1 MSDESR
7 VMRYAQ
13 HSSLVTHYSFI
24 VIIAQVVDDRAPEY
38 ERKSQRADFETLR
51 EHHDVRFGDVAGA
64 QIKHVYASNAYI
76 AQPKRFFAK
85 KEFVTPFNLPEC
97 VEDHYFLSTHHSS
110 LSTGSTIGSFS
121 RKSVTQLIEQTMAR
135 IHRFRDDVTW
145 RLFDHAPSPEE
156 IAGVDVWVDPAVQED
171 DYDGFV
177 AEAMAANVIVVA
189 ARTPINDRRC
199 EKGRTGFLVPPCD
212 PNELTH
218 GILTALFKPE
228 VARSRSE
235 AAHQTVSKYRCR
247 HRMRVLLQM
256 YERLIA

>member
-1 MSDESR
+1 M
-7 VMRYAQ
+7 
-13 HSSLVTHYSFI
+13 
-24 VIIAQVVDDRAPEY
+24 IIAQVVDDRAPEY
-38 ERKSQRADFETLR
+38 ERKSQRADFAALR
-51 EHHDVRFGDVAGA
+51 ERHDVRFGGDADGA
-64 QIKHVYASNAYI
+64 QVKHVYASRSYI
-76 AQPKRFFAK
+76 AQTKRFFAK

-97 VEDHYFLSTHHSS
+97 VEDHYFLDPRSS
-110 LSTGSTIGSFS
+110 ALGTSTIGSFS

-135 IHRFRDDVTW
+135 IHRVRDDVTW
-145 RLFDHAPSPEE
+145 HVFDHAPSPQE
-156 IAGVDVWVDPAVQED
+156 IASVDVWVDPAVQED

-177 AEAMAANVIVVA
+177 AEAMAANVMVVA

-228 VARSRSE
+228 VGRSRSE
-235 AAHQTVSKYRCR
+235 AARQTVSKYRCR
-247 HRMRVLLQM
+247 HRMRVLLPM

>member
-1 MSDESR
+1 M
-7 VMRYAQ
+7 
-13 HSSLVTHYSFI
+13 
-24 VIIAQVVDDRAPEY
+24 IIAQIVDDRAPEY
-38 ERKSQRADFETLR
+38 ERKSQRADFEALR
-51 EHHDVRFGDVAGA
+51 ATHDVRFGDADAA
-64 QIKHVYASNAYI
+64 QIKHVYATHAYI
-76 AQPKRFFAK
+76 AQTKRFFAK
-85 KEFVTPFNLPEC
+85 KELVTPFNLPEA
-97 VEDHYFLSTHHSS
+97 VEDRYFLSTHRSS
-110 LSTGSTIGSFS
+110 FSTSTIGSFS

-135 IHRFRDDVTW
+135 IHRFREDVTW
-145 RLFDHAPSPEE
+145 QLFDHAPSPEE
-156 IAGVDVWVDPAVQED
+156 IASVDVWVDPAVQED

-189 ARTPINDRRC
+189 ARTPVNAQRC

-235 AAHQTVSKYRCR
+235 TARQTVSKYRSR

>member
-1 MSDESR
+1 
-7 VMRYAQ
+7 
-13 HSSLVTHYSFI
+13 

-51 EHHDVRFGDVAGA
+51 ENHDIRFGDVAGA

-76 AQPKRFFAK
+76 AQTKRFFAK
-85 KEFVTPFNLPEC
+85 KELVTPLNLPEC
-97 VEDHYFLSTHHSS
+97 VEEKYFLSPQSS
-110 LSTGSTIGSFS
+110 VLSTSTIGSFS

-145 RLFDHAPSPEE
+145 HVFDHAPSPQE
-156 IAGVDVWVDPAVQED
+156 IASVDVWVDPAVRED

-235 AAHQTVSKYRCR
+235 AAQQTVSKYRCR